1 MQPLFNNGCIPC
13 YLRVPWL
20 APAYKS
26 VGWYGS
32 VGIVRN
38 RQVLACCEHDMAA
51 SIRVSKQTCMAGM
64 QAVGASILEQLAA
77 QRQQINHVQATVHS
91 ADQNLDKS
99 RQILKRMS
107 SWWSW

>member
-1 MQPLFNNGCIPC
+1 
-13 YLRVPWL
+13 
-20 APAYKS
+20 
-26 VGWYGS
+26 
-32 VGIVRN
+32 
-38 RQVLACCEHDMAA
+38 
-51 SIRVSKQTCMAGM
+51 M

-77 QRQQINHVQATVHS
+77 QRQQINHAQATVQS